1 MNAFSLAWL
10 RLKVIVNGR
19 RIEGEIDE
27 EMRLHLD
34 LLAEEYEQNGMT
46 RKEAIQLRVA
56 DSVAH
61 F

>member
-1 MNAFSLAWL
+1 MLLASLG